1 MIPALKGLKELLEQQ
16 VLRAHKVLKVLWVKV
31 ETKVLK
37 ERQVLR
43 ALKEQQAPVV

>member
-1 MIPALKGLKELLEQQ
+1 VPQAHKVLLEHQ

-37 ERQVLR
+37 ER
-43 ALKEQQAPVV
+43 